1 MIKDKT
7 DKALNTYFV
16 YSRLWINVSM
26 IPLLTT
32 WAPAKA
38 LLVKRDPLPCRER
51 SQVHEEPQAGDEG
64 CAVFWVRRT
73 ADT

>member
-32 WAPAKA
+32 WAPATSKTSTGK
-38 LLVKRDPLPCRER
+38 KRPSTLPREER
-51 SQVHEEPQAGDEG
+51 GS
-64 CAVFWVRRT
+64 
-73 ADT
+73 